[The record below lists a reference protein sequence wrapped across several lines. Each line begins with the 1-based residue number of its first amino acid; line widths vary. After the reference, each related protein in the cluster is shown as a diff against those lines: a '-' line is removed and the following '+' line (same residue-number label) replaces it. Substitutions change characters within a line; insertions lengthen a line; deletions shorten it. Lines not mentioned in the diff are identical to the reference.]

1 MAVVI
6 NTEECTGCGSCIDE
20 CPTELLVLGDDGI
33 IKLTDADECTDCG
46 SCVSECPQECLS
58 V

>member
-6 NTEECTGCGSCIDE
+6 NADECTGCGSCIDE
-20 CPTELLVLGDDGI
+20 CPLELLVMGDDNI
-33 IKLTDADECTDCG
+33 VKLTDPDECTDCG
-46 SCVSECPQECLS
+46 SCVSECPSDALS